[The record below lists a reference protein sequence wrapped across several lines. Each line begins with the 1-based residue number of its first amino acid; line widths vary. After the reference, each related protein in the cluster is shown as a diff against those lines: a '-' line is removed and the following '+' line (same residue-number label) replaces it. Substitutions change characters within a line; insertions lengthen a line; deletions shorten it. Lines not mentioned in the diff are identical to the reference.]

1 MASSPVVRKERIYGH
16 RVCSWVDMMHTTTV
30 LGSFITPVKQE
41 TRSQQ
46 SKDGGGNMEERK
58 KIKKENKSLGNGK

>member
-1 MASSPVVRKERIYGH
+1 
-16 RVCSWVDMMHTTTV
+16 MHTTTV

-58 KIKKENKSLGNGK
+58 KMKKTSLWAMASEELETCSIIVSY

>member
-1 MASSPVVRKERIYGH
+1 
-16 RVCSWVDMMHTTTV
+16 MHTTTV

-58 KIKKENKSLGNGK
+58 KIKKKTSLWAMASEELETCSIIVSY